1 VGGRGS
7 DVAVVE
13 LLQRNW
19 LFLNPRPA
27 FRVYF
32 KDGET
37 MKRTLMA
44 LMLVFVAGEVTPQ
57 QSDLMM
63 EVISVD
69 RCIGAGLCLHYC

>member
-1 VGGRGS
+1 
-7 DVAVVE
+7 
-13 LLQRNW
+13 
-19 LFLNPRPA
+19 
-27 FRVYF
+27 
-32 KDGET
+32 